1 MTTVMEACS
10 SATRGCVIAPKGK
23 KLVVADLS
31 NIEGRKLAWLAG
43 EEWKLQAFRD
53 FDTVIG
59 WDDKKQKPIRKGFDL
74 YILAY
79 AKAFGCSPEDVDDFM
94 RQIGKTMELA
104 LGYAGGVGAFIT
116 FSLAFNI
123 DLELMAKNAWD
134 AIPEA
139 MRREARDFM
148 EWHISQ
154 GKSTYGLSEEA
165 FIVCE
170 SFKRL
175 WREAHPNTV
184 SYWKELENACRSAIN
199 NPGQT
204 LTCRRHKIRRD
215 GAWLR
220 VMLPS
225 GRYLCYPSPR
235 VEDDGQITYMGINQ
249 YSRKW
254 ERLRTYSGKLAE
266 NCIAEGTEVL
276 TEKFGW
282 LAIERVTP
290 DSRVWDGDE
299 WVSFSHCIYK
309 GKQTTL
315 TTFGVEMTHD
325 HLVLTEEGWIN
336 ASSCEGHNR
345 AACRLP
351 DGYSLHGVGRQEV
364 DLGDRL
370 RLREDNSYGPLPVQ
384 EAVEERQRLLLRLHA
399 QSDDREAEHP
409 ARNDQSSGVRGLAF
423 NVGSLP
429 TADASGLQKLWR
441 TGHHRLRSLAAEV
454 RKLLGRHGAEL
465 SNWADYRTPEQFP
478 RLLESELR
486 LANHEAPSEQSALQS
501 LLGYASRANDEIGSS
516 AVLRGEGQHLSV
528 PPVDGLEVGRR
539 SSARRVYDLVNCGPR
554 SRFVVRGSDGLPLI
568 VHNCCQ
574 ASARD
579 VLAYRMPDIEK
590 AGYEIVLTVH
600 DEIISEA
607 PDTDEYTH
615 EHLAELMSAGCDWT
629 EGLPLAAAGFEAY
642 RYRKG

>member
-53 FDTVIG
+53 FDAG
-59 WDDKKQKPIRKGFDL
+59 EGFDL
-74 YILAY
+74 YKLAY
-79 AKAFGCSPEDVDDFM
+79 AKAFGIDPADVDGDM

-123 DLELMAKNAWD
+123 DLEAMADKAIN
-134 AIPEA
+134 AIPDNTL
-139 MRREARDFM
+139 REAKDFL
-148 EWHISQ
+148 EWQLSK
-154 GKSTYGLSEEA
+154 GKSQYGLSDSA

-170 SFKRL
+170 AFKRL
-175 WREAHPNTV
+175 WREAHPQTV
-184 SYWKELENACRSAIN
+184 TYWKDLENACRNAIN

-282 LAIERVTP
+282 RAIERVTP
-290 DSRVWDGDE
+290 DTRVWDGDE
-299 WVSFSHCIYK
+299 WVSFSHCHYS

-315 TTFGVEMTHD
+315 TTYGVQMTPD
-325 HLVLTEEGWIN
+325 HLVLTEEGWRN

-351 DGYSLHGVGRQEV
+351 DGYSIPGVGRQEV
-364 DLGDRL
+364 VMGSGL
-370 RLREDNSYGPLPVQ
+370 RLRQGNSYGPFGAK
-384 EAVEERQRLLLRLHA
+384 EAEQTRQRLVVRMHA
-399 QSDDREAEHP
+399 QGDDRQEEHP
-409 ARNDQSSGVRGLAF
+409 ARHDESSGVLGMAVYER
-423 NVGSLP
+423 SLP
-429 TADASGLQKLWR
+429 SAYTSGVQKLWCE
-441 TGHHRLRSLAAEV
+441 GHRRLRTMAGEV
-454 RKLLGRHGAEL
+454 RKLLGRHGRQIQTG
-465 SNWADYRTPEQFP
+465 ADLGALGQLFGVFQG
-478 RLLESELR
+478 ELR
-486 LANHEAPSEQSALQS
+486 LANCEAPSQQHSPQS
-501 LLGYASRANDEIGSS
+501 LVGNSSRKDDAHGSLGVLRSRVHHADVPIGSRMASRTGADT
-516 AVLRGEGQHLSV
+516 
-528 PPVDGLEVGRR
+528 
-539 SSARRVYDLVNCGPR
+539 RRVFDLVNCGPR

>member
-1 MTTVMEACS
+1 MTSVMEACS
-10 SATRGCVIAPKGK
+10 SATRGCVIAPRGK
-23 KLVVADLS
+23 KLVIADLS
-31 NIEGRKLAWLAG
+31 NIEGRKLAWLAS

-59 WDDKKQKPIRKGFDL
+59 WDEKKQKAIRKGHDL

-79 AKAFGCSPEDVDDFM
+79 AKAFGCSPEEVDGDM

-123 DLELMAKNAWD
+123 DLEAMAANAES
-134 AIPEA
+134 AIPKE
-139 MRREARDFM
+139 MLQEARDFM

-154 GKSTYGLSEEA
+154 GKSLYGLSERA

-184 SYWKELENACRSAIN
+184 AYWKALENGCRDAIN

-204 LTCRRHKIRRD
+204 FTCYRHKIRRD

-266 NCIAEGTEVL
+266 NV
-276 TEKFGW
+276 
-282 LAIERVTP
+282 
-290 DSRVWDGDE
+290 
-299 WVSFSHCIYK
+299 
-309 GKQTTL
+309 
-315 TTFGVEMTHD
+315 
-325 HLVLTEEGWIN
+325 
-336 ASSCEGHNR
+336 
-345 AACRLP
+345 
-351 DGYSLHGVGRQEV
+351 
-364 DLGDRL
+364 
-370 RLREDNSYGPLPVQ
+370 
-384 EAVEERQRLLLRLHA
+384 
-399 QSDDREAEHP
+399 
-409 ARNDQSSGVRGLAF
+409 
-423 NVGSLP
+423 
-429 TADASGLQKLWR
+429 
-441 TGHHRLRSLAAEV
+441 
-454 RKLLGRHGAEL
+454 
-465 SNWADYRTPEQFP
+465 
-478 RLLESELR
+478 
-486 LANHEAPSEQSALQS
+486 
-501 LLGYASRANDEIGSS
+501 
-516 AVLRGEGQHLSV
+516 
-528 PPVDGLEVGRR
+528 
-539 SSARRVYDLVNCGPR
+539 
-554 SRFVVRGSDGLPLI
+554 
-568 VHNCCQ
+568 CQ
-574 ASARD
+574 ASSRD
-579 VLAYRMPDIEK
+579 VLGASMPNIEK

-607 PDTDEYTH
+607 PDTDNYTH
-615 EHLAELMSAGCDWT
+615 EHLAELMSAGAPWT
-629 EGLPLAAAGFEAY
+629 TGLPLAAAGFQAY

>member
-53 FDTVIG
+53 FDAG
-59 WDDKKQKPIRKGFDL
+59 SGFDL
-74 YILAY
+74 YKLAY
-79 AKAFGCSPEDVDDFM
+79 AKAFGIDPSLVDGDM

-220 VMLPS
+220 IMLPS

-235 VEDDGQITYMGINQ
+235 VEDDGTITYMGINQ

-266 NCIAEGTEVL
+266 N
-276 TEKFGW
+276 
-282 LAIERVTP
+282 VT
-290 DSRVWDGDE
+290 
-299 WVSFSHCIYK
+299 
-309 GKQTTL
+309 
-315 TTFGVEMTHD
+315 
-325 HLVLTEEGWIN
+325 
-336 ASSCEGHNR
+336 
-345 AACRLP
+345 
-351 DGYSLHGVGRQEV
+351 
-364 DLGDRL
+364 
-370 RLREDNSYGPLPVQ
+370 
-384 EAVEERQRLLLRLHA
+384 
-399 QSDDREAEHP
+399 
-409 ARNDQSSGVRGLAF
+409 
-423 NVGSLP
+423 
-429 TADASGLQKLWR
+429 
-441 TGHHRLRSLAAEV
+441 
-454 RKLLGRHGAEL
+454 
-465 SNWADYRTPEQFP
+465 
-478 RLLESELR
+478 
-486 LANHEAPSEQSALQS
+486 
-501 LLGYASRANDEIGSS
+501 
-516 AVLRGEGQHLSV
+516 
-528 PPVDGLEVGRR
+528 
-539 SSARRVYDLVNCGPR
+539 
-554 SRFVVRGSDGLPLI
+554 
-568 VHNCCQ
+568 Q

-579 VLAYRMPDIEK
+579 VLAHSMQPIES

-607 PDTDEYTH
+607 PDTDDYTH

-629 EGLPLAAAGFEAY
+629 EGLPLAAAGFEAK

>member
-53 FDTVIG
+53 FDAG
-59 WDDKKQKPIRKGFDL
+59 SGFDL
-74 YILAY
+74 YKLAY
-79 AKAFGCSPEDVDDFM
+79 AKAFGIDPSLVDGDM

-184 SYWKELENACRSAIN
+184 SYWKELENACRTAIN
-199 NPGQT
+199 NPGT
-204 LTCRRHKIRRD
+204 TYACRRHKIRRD

-225 GRYLCYPSPR
+225 GRYMCYPSPR
-235 VEDDGQITYMGINQ
+235 VEDDGQITFMGINQ

-254 ERLRTYSGKLAE
+254 ERLRTYSGKLVE
-266 NCIAEGTEVL
+266 N
-276 TEKFGW
+276 
-282 LAIERVTP
+282 
-290 DSRVWDGDE
+290 
-299 WVSFSHCIYK
+299 
-309 GKQTTL
+309 
-315 TTFGVEMTHD
+315 M
-325 HLVLTEEGWIN
+325 
-336 ASSCEGHNR
+336 
-345 AACRLP
+345 
-351 DGYSLHGVGRQEV
+351 
-364 DLGDRL
+364 
-370 RLREDNSYGPLPVQ
+370 
-384 EAVEERQRLLLRLHA
+384 
-399 QSDDREAEHP
+399 
-409 ARNDQSSGVRGLAF
+409 
-423 NVGSLP
+423 
-429 TADASGLQKLWR
+429 
-441 TGHHRLRSLAAEV
+441 
-454 RKLLGRHGAEL
+454 
-465 SNWADYRTPEQFP
+465 
-478 RLLESELR
+478 
-486 LANHEAPSEQSALQS
+486 
-501 LLGYASRANDEIGSS
+501 
-516 AVLRGEGQHLSV
+516 
-528 PPVDGLEVGRR
+528 
-539 SSARRVYDLVNCGPR
+539 
-554 SRFVVRGSDGLPLI
+554 
-568 VHNCCQ
+568 CQ
-574 ASARD
+574 AAARD
-579 VLAYRMPDIEK
+579 VLAHSMQPIES

>member
-59 WDDKKQKPIRKGFDL
+59 WDDKKKKPIRKGFDL

-123 DLELMAKNAWD
+123 DLELMARNAWD

-184 SYWKELENACRSAIN
+184 SYWKELENACRNAIN

-266 NCIAEGTEVL
+266 NV
-276 TEKFGW
+276 
-282 LAIERVTP
+282 
-290 DSRVWDGDE
+290 
-299 WVSFSHCIYK
+299 
-309 GKQTTL
+309 
-315 TTFGVEMTHD
+315 
-325 HLVLTEEGWIN
+325 
-336 ASSCEGHNR
+336 
-345 AACRLP
+345 
-351 DGYSLHGVGRQEV
+351 
-364 DLGDRL
+364 
-370 RLREDNSYGPLPVQ
+370 
-384 EAVEERQRLLLRLHA
+384 
-399 QSDDREAEHP
+399 
-409 ARNDQSSGVRGLAF
+409 
-423 NVGSLP
+423 
-429 TADASGLQKLWR
+429 
-441 TGHHRLRSLAAEV
+441 
-454 RKLLGRHGAEL
+454 
-465 SNWADYRTPEQFP
+465 
-478 RLLESELR
+478 
-486 LANHEAPSEQSALQS
+486 
-501 LLGYASRANDEIGSS
+501 
-516 AVLRGEGQHLSV
+516 
-528 PPVDGLEVGRR
+528 
-539 SSARRVYDLVNCGPR
+539 
-554 SRFVVRGSDGLPLI
+554 
-568 VHNCCQ
+568 CQ
-574 ASARD
+574 ASSRD

-607 PDTDEYTH
+607 PDTDDYTH

>member
-53 FDTVIG
+53 FDAG
-59 WDDKKQKPIRKGFDL
+59 NGFDL
-74 YILAY
+74 YKLAY
-79 AKAFGCSPEDVDDFM
+79 AKAFGIDPADVDGDM

-123 DLELMAKNAWD
+123 DLEAMGAKAYD
-134 AIPEA
+134 AIPKQTLDDA
-139 MRREARDFM
+139 ASFL
-148 EWHISQ
+148 EWQLGQ
-154 GKSTYGLSEEA
+154 GKSQYGLSDQA

-184 SYWKELENACRSAIN
+184 SYWKELENACRNAIN

-254 ERLRTYSGKLAE
+254 ERLRTYSGKLVE

-290 DSRVWDGDE
+290 DTCVWDGDE
-299 WVSFSHCIYK
+299 WVSFSHCVYK

-315 TTFGVEMTHD
+315 TTFGVDMTRD

-351 DGYSLHGVGRQEV
+351 DGYSLYGVGRQEV

-370 RLREDNSYGPLPVQ
+370 RLREGHSDGPLPVQ
-384 EAVEERQRLLLRLHA
+384 EAFEERQRLLVRLHA
-399 QSDDREAEHP
+399 QGDDRKAQHP
-409 ARNDQSSGVRGLAF
+409 TRDDRTSGVCGLAI

-441 TGHHRLRSLAAEV
+441 AGYHRLRPLAREI
-454 RKLLGRHGAEL
+454 RKLLGGHGPDL
-465 SNWADYRTPEQFP
+465 SNRVDYRTLGQFP
-478 RLLESELR
+478 WILESELR
-486 LANHEAPSEQSALQS
+486 LANLEAPSEQSALQS
-501 LLGYASRANDEIGSS
+501 LLGYSPRTDDEIGSS
-516 AVLRGEGQHLSV
+516 AILRREGQHASV
-528 PPVDGLEVGRR
+528 PTIYGLGAGRR
-539 SSARRVYDLVNCGPR
+539 SSTRRVYDLVNCGPR

-579 VLAYRMPDIEK
+579 VLAYRMPDIEDE
-590 AGYEIVLTVH
+590 GYMIVLSVH
-600 DEIISEA
+600 DELITEA
-607 PDTDEYTH
+607 PDTDDYTH